1 MTAAGPLTRSAAA
14 ELLGVPEDASAQEV
28 QRAFLRAAR
37 RTHPDLQQDADEETR
52 RAAGEAFAALTD
64 ARDLLLAGLPMDPLE
79 RAGLAAP
86 PPGAVAPASYRAPA
100 RGLGGSLVVLALL
113 GFLLIGI
120 VAAEYALLGQG
131 DPGAPVD
138 PSVTLAP

>member
-1 MTAAGPLTRSAAA
+1 
-14 ELLGVPEDASAQEV
+14 
-28 QRAFLRAAR
+28 
-37 RTHPDLQQDADEETR
+37 
-52 RAAGEAFAALTD
+52 
-64 ARDLLLAGLPMDPLE
+64 
-79 RAGLAAP
+79 
-86 PPGAVAPASYRAPA
+86 
-100 RGLGGSLVVLALL
+100 VLALL